1 MHSLVFVQVH
11 SDLDK
16 EKNPMALLDDIKE
29 DYRELAA
36 ELQTQRDEIRVRAHL
51 LGMEAAEEWQAVEK
65 KYEQLRGRMKKASE
79 VAEASSGGVKAAVE
93 LLAAEI
99 KSSFSRIKKTL

>member
-1 MHSLVFVQVH
+1 
-11 SDLDK
+11 
-16 EKNPMALLDDIKE
+16 MALLDEIKV

-79 VAEASSGGVKAAVE
+79 AAEASSGGVKAAVE
-93 LLAAEI
+93 LLATEI
-99 KSSFSRIKKTL
+99 KASFSRIKKSL